1 LRSGISEKDGFPEK
15 RNGGQDGREDEMK
28 DFSSS
33 KELYGIVCD

>member
-1 LRSGISEKDGFPEK
+1 LRSGILEEDGFPEK
-15 RNGGQDGREDEMK
+15 RNGGQDGREDEK